1 MTRDK
6 KLFYKFLC
14 LILVAMFVL
23 MVPQSSNAYA
33 ATSYIKVVLNGQR
46 IDFDVQPLLE
56 KSRTLVPFRRVGEAL
71 GAAVHWEQDTKTIK
85 AYKGGNSVILKVGSN
100 IAYINQDPVK
110 LDVPPVVRSGRTLV
124 PLRFFSEAFG
134 ATVAWQGNIRTVVI
148 DTGEKLSKYIMGY
161 YYSQSYDDF
170 INNYERMSSIAP
182 KWYTLDQN
190 GDVTDNDTSRW
201 IVTPQGYED
210 VLKLAREQGIKAH
223 MLIFESSGAKLE
235 KVMATTESR
244 NRLVNQIITVVDR
257 EGYDGVNIDFEY
269 LKASDKDRFNNFMG
283 VLSKALHS
291 KGKSLNISL
300 PVKTEKADWW
310 PGYDYET
317 LGKYSDFVVL
327 MAYDK
332 NPASPE
338 PQAGI
343 DWVEQVVDYAIA
355 RIPAQK
361 VVLGIGYYGYDWYN
375 GGKNSVIP
383 VNNKMTYSG
392 IVFADELSQK
402 YGLKLHI
409 DEKSGMSYGT
419 YIDESGRQH
428 QVWMENDYLVDLKA
442 KLVIRKGLKGIALW
456 RLGYSTPGFW
466 KAVENNFIR
475 IR

>member
-1 MTRDK
+1 M
-6 KLFYKFLC
+6 
-14 LILVAMFVL
+14 
-23 MVPQSSNAYA
+23 
-33 ATSYIKVVLNGQR
+33 
-46 IDFDVQPLLE
+46 
-56 KSRTLVPFRRVGEAL
+56 
-71 GAAVHWEQDTKTIK
+71 
-85 AYKGGNSVILKVGSN
+85 
-100 IAYINQDPVK
+100 
-110 LDVPPVVRSGRTLV
+110 
-124 PLRFFSEAFG
+124 
-134 ATVAWQGNIRTVVI
+134 
-148 DTGEKLSKYIMGY
+148 
-161 YYSQSYDDF
+161 
-170 INNYERMSSIAP
+170 
-182 KWYTLDQN
+182 
-190 GDVTDNDTSRW
+190 
-201 IVTPQGYED
+201 
-210 VLKLAREQGIKAH
+210 
-223 MLIFESSGAKLE
+223 
-235 KVMATTESR
+235 
-244 NRLVNQIITVVDR
+244 
-257 EGYDGVNIDFEY
+257 
-269 LKASDKDRFNNFMG
+269 KASDKDRFNEFME

-310 PGYDYET
+310 PGYDYEA

-375 GGKNSVIP
+375 GGRNSVIP

-428 QVWMENDYLVDLKA
+428 QVWMENDHLVDLKA

-475 IR
+475 IRQ